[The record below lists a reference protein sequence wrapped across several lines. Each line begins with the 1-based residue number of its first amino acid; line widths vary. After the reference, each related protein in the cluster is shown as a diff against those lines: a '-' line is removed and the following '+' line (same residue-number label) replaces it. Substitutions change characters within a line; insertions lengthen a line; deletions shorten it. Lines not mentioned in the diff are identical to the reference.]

1 MQRTIWQWI
10 ASMDDDIGDAL
21 IDAAIA
27 ITLAAVATAGLRLLL
42 DLL

>member
-10 ASMDDDIGDAL
+10 ASMDDRIDDAL

-27 ITLAAVATAGLRLLL
+27 ITLAAVATASLRLLL
-42 DLL
+42 GFL